1 MGNNAILSV
10 LGLMV
15 FFGIINTTLNSKNA
29 QLSQNIASYVVN
41 DAARE
46 IAYDGLSVA
55 RLRID
60 SSFAAVDSFSISGD
74 IGGGSFTVTAIP
86 HGDTIKVQSTGTY
99 QSTSY
104 TAQAGLFHHVKYL
117 PAALYQ
123 SAIHLQATP
132 AWLFWQPSANTID
145 GRDHDTSGVLTAS
158 RITDGVDVTVV
169 SASDSANI
177 NNRSS
182 QYWYF
187 DWNRLASAN
196 SPKSSLRIK
205 VDPTVTPSSY
215 VDTLAANADYVYR
228 AAGTT
233 PLHIPSG
240 NWGSKNNPVIVY
252 VDAGSYSYAMFDS
265 QYVGWGVLVVRGNV
279 WFPGNMRW
287 NGLVISYTASG
298 ASNQF
303 TLDGTSEILGSLVFV
318 GNPSSEL
325 DLESSAKILYSSTTL
340 QSIQNLVKLNKYII
354 NSISQWYEQAGP

>member
-15 FFGIINTTLNSKNA
+15 FFGIINTTLNTKNA
-29 QLSQNIASYVVN
+29 QSSQNIAAYVVN

-86 HGDTIKVQSTGTY
+86 RSDTIKVQSTGTY
-99 QSTSY
+99 QGTSY
-104 TAQAGLFHHVKYL
+104 TVQAGLFHHVKYL
-117 PAALYQ
+117 PAPLYQ

-132 AWLFWQPSANTID
+132 AWLFWQSSASPID
-145 GRDHDTSGVLTAS
+145 GRDHDTSGALTATRTS
-158 RITDGVDVTVV
+158 DGFDVTVF
-169 SASDSANI
+169 SASDSVNI

-187 DWNRLASAN
+187 DWNRNSSGSSA
-196 SPKSSLRIK
+196 KISLRIK

-228 AAGTT
+228 TTGTT
-233 PLHIPSG
+233 PLHLPST

-265 QYVGWGVLVVRGNV
+265 QYVGWGVLVVRGNA
-279 WFPGNMRW
+279 WLPGNVRW
-287 NGLVISYTASG
+287 NGLVISYTSTG
-298 ASNQF
+298 SSNQF

-325 DLESSAKILYSSTTL
+325 DLESSAKILYSSSTL
-340 QSIQNLVKLNKYII
+340 QIIQNMAKLNKYIV
-354 NSISQWYEQAGP
+354 NNVSQWYE